1 MIKKFLLALISF
13 LISIP
18 TLGFLGGIFAGYF
31 SGSENEE
38 KKKLSQVIF
47 FWTALPLLCFVIFF
61 PYMRSMPDFEGFS
74 ITWPFWPSLAGTMV
88 LALCLIPVA
97 YFAARGNRMLKYLGF
112 LLSTIFTL
120 GLFGLG
126 YGLGRWRSDRRE
138 AKLSIFFG

>member
-1 MIKKFLLALISF
+1 MIKKFFLALISF

-61 PYMRSMPDFEGFS
+61 PYMRSMPDF
-74 ITWPFWPSLAGTMV
+74 
-88 LALCLIPVA
+88 
-97 YFAARGNRMLKYLGF
+97 
-112 LLSTIFTL
+112 
-120 GLFGLG
+120 
-126 YGLGRWRSDRRE
+126 
-138 AKLSIFFG
+138 